1 MHDKQACYGQAMRTM
16 VAWRGRNPHLL
27 AQVRAGDER
36 LLAALARHP
45 GMHYLRHNLFT
56 NTEDGRVPTVEAL
69 ALRADLWLDGAQ
81 ASAVANLY
89 DAWTAD
95 GTLASLGKTDR
106 VVLTSILAWALHRG
120 RAQVIAATRHTAL
133 LATAQ
138 YGRVSHEAVRL
149 SYKRLHALGL
159 IEVTRDSEG
168 WTRRSSS
175 RVSLTA
181 SLRSS
186 SGWPSDSA
194 LAALTL
200 TDDTLAALHAY
211 RVDAYQRR
219 TADLVQT
226 APEAPGAAPASAG
239 SSARG
244 RGQLVQQALQE
255 PSSAPALKPQ
265 PAQRILARARTVG
278 VLSPVSPPV
287 LADRSPPTA

>member
-16 VAWRGRNPHLL
+16 IAWRGRNPALL
-27 AQVRAGDER
+27 AQVRAGDQN

-45 GMHYLRHNLFT
+45 GMHYLRHTMLT
-56 NTEDGRVPTVEAL
+56 NTEEGRVPTVEAL
-69 ALRADLWLDGAQ
+69 AARADLWLDGAE
-81 ASAVANLY
+81 ASAVANLW

-106 VVLTSILAWALHRG
+106 VVLTSIFAWALHRG

-133 LATAQ
+133 LATSQ

-149 SYKRLHALGL
+149 SYKRLHDLGL
-159 IEVTRDSEG
+159 IEVTRVSDG

-200 TDDTLAALHAY
+200 TDNTLAALHAY
-211 RVDAYQRR
+211 RVEAYQRR
-219 TADLVQT
+219 TADLRQT
-226 APEAPGAAPASAG
+226 APEAPGAAPASISNPLGG
-239 SSARG
+239 SGFHQFPEAPG
-244 RGQLVQQALQE
+244 ALQHTRAQA
-255 PSSAPALKPQ
+255 SASPKDLGKGC
-265 PAQRILARARTVG
+265 TEG
-278 VLSPVSPPV
+278 VLSPASQ
-287 LADRSPPTA
+287 DG